1 MPKRGKN
8 LLLSDDERTTLRALA
23 FLFQTTDT
31 EILMR
36 GMRML
41 IESLSP
47 DDRCKFEKAKAIHA
61 DPPAYATEPSQR
73 SADLS

>member
-8 LLLSDDERTTLRALA
+8 LLLSDDERSTLRALA

-36 GMRML
+36 GMQL
-41 IESLSP
+41 VIERLSP
-47 DDRCKFEKAKAIHA
+47 DDRIKWEAAKAILSDGSYH
-61 DPPAYATEPSQR
+61 PVEP
-73 SADLS
+73 